1 MRLQSSLEDVERGT
15 ELGFFVARPLRGPL
29 KLRQDRQK
37 S

>member
-1 MRLQSSLEDVERGT
+1 MRLQSFIEDIRET

-29 KLRQDRQK
+29 KFRQDRQK